1 VRPDPHGTRRI
12 RGPRA
17 RERRQ
22 RFLRDARAD
31 RRFGPFNFLQT
42 GATDSPEPASE
53 PPCGGSARDVWFEW
67 TCPSPDFVRVN
78 DSSTLAIRVYAGS
91 GCPTAGSL
99 INCSNMQPFMGNAG
113 AT

>member
-1 VRPDPHGTRRI
+1 M
-12 RGPRA
+12 
-17 RERRQ
+17 
-22 RFLRDARAD
+22 
-31 RRFGPFNFLQT
+31 
-42 GATDSPEPASE
+42 
-53 PPCGGSARDVWFEW
+53 WFEW